1 MISIDVTDRQI
12 KIIHG
17 VFNKGK
23 VKVHEAFKQ
32 DLRDGLVK
40 NGYIQDIP
48 LVATTINDVLKTN
61 KVKDK
66 EAIVSIS
73 SNQIVFKELNVP
85 KAKGEQ
91 FNLLVN
97 NQIKQDMGLSDD
109 YNISFTII
117 GETVDE
123 GGAAMVKVLATA
135 CPQRLVDCYINLFAM
150 LGIALR
156 AVNISSSCIS
166 RVLLADG
173 RYKDRMPLLVVQ
185 IERDFINLNLYD
197 NEQLSFSRYIN
208 IDAEDYDEDT
218 DYITEAV
225 AENIFRMV
233 QFYKSRNNGESIREV
248 LFYGDVRDFMS
259 LTNAVSSLGI
269 STNILNVPSSV
280 IGYEKFEFTQFANAV
295 GALYKRNRETEH
307 INLLEAV
314 ATKRRTGGN
323 SFKMTLVG
331 TFLLSGLLIGG
342 AFAFLS
348 VVNADYNSR
357 IDKVDE
363 YINNP
368 DTIKKLH
375 EVEQISLELKNLD
388 AYSKRVKKA
397 ETAVTSLPVLNTD
410 VFKKLEEYLDG
421 KTKIVNVEF
430 TTGGLTVGCR
440 SKSQTAPADYVK
452 ALNDSGYFDNVI
464 YGGYTTGGEDEFDT
478 DFSIIV
484 NVKGGEIE

>member
-17 VFNKGK
+17 AFKNGK
-23 VKVHEAFKQ
+23 VKVNEAFMQ
-32 DLRDGLVK
+32 DLRDGLVN

-48 LVATTINDVLKTN
+48 LVATTINEVLRTN
-61 KVKDK
+61 RVKDK

-97 NQIKQDMGLSDD
+97 NQIKRDMGLGDD

-123 GGAAMVKVLATA
+123 NGAAMVKVLATA
-135 CPQRLVDCYINLFAM
+135 CPQRLVDGYINLFAM

-173 RYKDRMPLLVVQ
+173 RYKDKMPLLVVQ
-185 IERDFINLNLYD
+185 IERDFINLNLYE

-208 IDAEDYDEDT
+208 IDAADYDDDS
-218 DYITEAV
+218 DYITESV

-233 QFYKSRNNGESIREV
+233 QFYKSRNNGENIREV

-259 LTNAVSSLGI
+259 LTNAVSTLGI

-307 INLLEAV
+307 INLLQSI
-314 ATKRRTGGN
+314 ATKKRTSGS
-323 SFKMTLVG
+323 SFKATLVG
-331 TFLLSGLLIGG
+331 TFLLSALLIGG

-348 VVNADYNSR
+348 IVNGDYNNR
-357 IDKVDE
+357 IDKIDE

-368 DTIKKLH
+368 DTLKKLA
-375 EVEQISLELKNLD
+375 EVERQALELKNLD
-388 AYSKRVKKA
+388 SYMKRVKKA
-397 ETAVTSLPVLNTD
+397 DNAVTSLPVLNTE

-430 TTGGLTVGCR
+430 TSSGLIVGCR
-440 SKSQTAPADYVK
+440 SKSQTAPAAYVK
-452 ALNDSGYFDNVI
+452 ALNDSDYFDNVI
-464 YGGYTTGGEDEFDT
+464 YGGYITTGDEEYNT
-478 DFSIIV
+478 DFSVVV